1 MKRLAKRTA
10 LILAIVLFPL
20 GAAFAQG
27 AQPFGSIDYVE
38 GSASIMRGNK
48 TLGEANIGDEVM
60 ADDLIKTAADGIVI
74 INLDR
79 STGMRGTLTIR
90 PKSVAY
96 LRLSKDSSGVK
107 SGIELIAGQIAS
119 KMNKIAGNPSFNV
132 STETVAMGVRGTAF
146 GVATSVNGS
155 VLITCTEGEV
165 SASDGQA
172 SFAVP
177 AGKAVERRPAE
188 RLRLLA
194 VAVSDPEQFEKRWIA
209 DEIEAFRADAPR
221 ALADF
226 ERRYTDLKERF
237 IAAFDPLQKSETL
250 AKWIREDSAGM
261 VPRANDPATLRE
273 KRELI
278 GKIQEVR
285 KILFIFER
293 IYYRIDQL
301 EGIVLGTPLERVEL
315 KKGLSAGDFLRR
327 FRAEASALERRVA
340 TFRYAERLYALR
352 NEGSS
357 GLGGGSDDFFGSND
371 GWDF

>member
-1 MKRLAKRTA
+1 MKRLVKRTA
-10 LILAIVLFPL
+10 LMLAIVLLPL

-194 VAVSDPEQFEKRWIA
+194 VAVSDPEHFEKRWIA

-261 VPRANDPATLRE
+261 APRANDPATLRE

>member
-1 MKRLAKRTA
+1 MKRIAKRLA
-10 LILAIVLFPL
+10 LVLAIALVPL
-20 GAAFAQG
+20 GAAWAQA

-48 TLGEANIGDEVM
+48 TLGEANIGDDVM
-60 ADDLIKTAADGIVI
+60 PDDLIKTAADGIVI

-96 LRLSKDSSGVK
+96 LRLAKDDSGVK

-119 KMNKIAGNPSFNV
+119 KMAKLSGNPSFSV

-146 GVATSVNGS
+146 SVATSVNGS
-155 VLITCTEGEV
+155 VLISCSEGEV
-165 SASDGQA
+165 SASDGDA
-172 SFAVP
+172 TIAVP
-177 AGKAVERRPAE
+177 AGKAVERKPAD
-188 RLRLLA
+188 RLKLLA
-194 VAVSDPEQFEKRWIA
+194 VAISSPEQFEKRWIA
-209 DEIEAFRADAPR
+209 DEIEAFKADAPR

-250 AKWIREDSAGM
+250 AKWIREDGAGL
-261 VPRANDPATLRE
+261 VPRANDPATMRE

-301 EGIVLGTPLERVEL
+301 EGIVLGTALERVEI
-315 KKGLSAGDFLRR
+315 KKGLTAGDFLRR
-327 FRAEASALERRVA
+327 FRTEASALERRVG

-357 GLGGGSDDFFGSND
+357 GLGGASDDFFGSND

>member
-1 MKRLAKRTA
+1 MNRLAKRIA
-10 LILAIVLFPL
+10 LVLAIALFTL

-48 TLGEANIGDEVM
+48 SLGEANIGDEVM
-60 ADDLIKTAADGIVI
+60 PDDLIKTAADGIVI

-96 LRLSKDSSGVK
+96 LRLNKESSGVK
-107 SGIELIAGQIAS
+107 SGIELISGQIAS
-119 KMNKIAGNPSFNV
+119 KMTKLAGNPSFNV

-146 GVATSVNGS
+146 SVATSVNGS

-165 SASDGQA
+165 SANDGQA
-172 SFAVP
+172 TVAVP
-177 AGKAVERRPAE
+177 AGKAVERKPSE

-194 VAVSDPEQFEKRWIA
+194 VAISDPEQFEKRWIA

-250 AKWIREDSAGM
+250 AKWIREDSAGL

-315 KKGLSAGDFLRR
+315 KKGMTAGDFLRR

-357 GLGGGSDDFFGSND
+357 GLGSGTDDFFGSND

>member
-1 MKRLAKRTA
+1 MKRLVKRTA
-10 LILAIVLFPL
+10 LMLAIVLLPL

-155 VLITCTEGEV
+155 ILITCTEGEV

>member
-1 MKRLAKRTA
+1 MKRLVKRTA
-10 LILAIVLFPL
+10 LMLAIVLLPL

-261 VPRANDPATLRE
+261 APRANDPATLRE